1 MQTFL
6 PYSNFSKSAKCLD
19 NKRLGKQ
26 RVECLQILKALNNIY
41 YGWQNHPAVKMWR
54 GYDNALVL
62 YGLSICKEWKKRGF
76 KDTCYDKIYSFYV
89 YSNYLRNRKLNINPP
104 FIGRRD
110 FHRSHKSKLLSKNP
124 NHYSQFNWKV
134 PNNLEYVWPN
144 NMKKLSPKK
153 LKKML
158 KVKHL
163 IIGSKKY

>member
-1 MQTFL
+1 MQTFI

-26 RVECLQILKALNNIY
+26 RVECYQILKALSNPS

-54 GYDNALVL
+54 GYENALVI
-62 YGLSICKEWKKRGF
+62 YGLAICNEWKKRGF
-76 KDTCYDKIYSFYV
+76 KDTCYDKIIEFADTT
-89 YSNYLRNRKLNINPP
+89 KKIINPS
-104 FIGRRD
+104 FIGRQD

-124 NHYSQFNWKV
+124 EHYSQFNWKV

-144 NMKKLSPKK
+144 NMKKLSPKQ

-158 KVKHL
+158 NVKHL